1 VGGTETSA
9 TALDWAMAELLK
21 NPGIMKKAQSE
32 IRQKLQG
39 REKLTES
46 DLVDLDFIHLI
57 IKETMRMHPPAPL
70 LLPRECRETCII
82 EGYDIPKG
90 TTVIVN
96 AWSLGN
102 FHPIDYWLKKF

>member
-1 VGGTETSA
+1 
-9 TALDWAMAELLK
+9 
-21 NPGIMKKAQSE
+21 MKKMIGYKKTMNIQIKAGVS
-32 IRQKLQG
+32 
-39 REKLTES
+39 
-46 DLVDLDFIHLI
+46 LVDLDFIHLI

-82 EGYDIPKG
+82 QGYDIPKG

-102 FHPIDYWLKKF
+102 FHRIKKIVSNKSITSKF